1 LAKST
6 WCEPS
11 EQVDFALANGLEA
24 TADFD
29 GGDISPFGG
38 LVLLAAVDDANH
50 FIAGAA
56 RCIKDKREQSRV
68 THSIEDLLKQIVYLI
83 CAGYPNGINSNF
95 FRKDPMLKLITGW
108 MPNGEQ
114 HAAAQASISRIMTG
128 RSKQDC
134 LRLFS
139 YFISSYINN
148 HEKTPEKIELDF
160 DGAAVEAHGRQ
171 QFIAFNGHYECNM
184 YFPLFVLDQHQ
195 RLIAPILRPGN
206 VSDAAITVDVLKIL
220 VKRLRCAW
228 PHVKI
233 MFRGDAG
240 FHDPEIMDWCEA
252 NSVDYV
258 IGLKGDHALNIASK
272 QFDTGAEKAFAKQY
286 GPQMFAGPSDGK
298 KRHELLREISAQPK
312 VDRRNAYAILD
323 ERQIRKL
330 GEFRHRAGDGMGRN
344 DKRRQKHQWKQERRV
359 ISLARV
365 SDRGLKRRYL
375 VTSLEGYTPEVI
387 YDEIYALRGKTAEL
401 SIRSIKS
408 LGVNRLNSQEALTNQ
423 FALLL
428 KGLAY
433 NLFQLVRE
441 QLPAALKT
449 LSIETLMYEFVR
461 IAVQV
466 KVSTRRIWL
475 HWSSCY
481 PLKKPVLKLCKR
493 LNCQPKPA

>member
-1 LAKST
+1 MAKST
-6 WCEPS
+6 WCVS
-11 EQVDFALANGLEA
+11 GEQVDFALANGLEA
-24 TADFD
+24 TADFA

-38 LVLLAAVDDANH
+38 LVLLAAVDDANQ

-68 THSIEDLLKQIVYLI
+68 THEIENLLKQIVYLT

-95 FRKDPMLKLITGW
+95 FRKDPMLKLVTSW

-220 VKRLRCAW
+220 VKRLRRAW
-228 PHVKI
+228 PYTKI

-252 NSVDYV
+252 NTVDYV
-258 IGLKGDHALNIASK
+258 IGLKGDHALNIGSK
-272 QFDTGAEKAFAKQY
+272 QFDTGAEKAFAKQF
-286 GPQMFAGPSDGK
+286 GPQMFAGPGDGK

-312 VDRRNAYAILD
+312 VDRRKCICD
-323 ERQIRKL
+323 SR
-330 GEFRHRAGDGMGRN
+330 
-344 DKRRQKHQWKQERRV
+344 
-359 ISLARV
+359 
-365 SDRGLKRRYL
+365 
-375 VTSLEGYTPEVI
+375 
-387 YDEIYALRGKTAEL
+387 
-401 SIRSIKS
+401 
-408 LGVNRLNSQEALTNQ
+408 
-423 FALLL
+423 
-428 KGLAY
+428 
-433 NLFQLVRE
+433 
-441 QLPAALKT
+441 
-449 LSIETLMYEFVR
+449 
-461 IAVQV
+461 
-466 KVSTRRIWL
+466 
-475 HWSSCY
+475 
-481 PLKKPVLKLCKR
+481 
-493 LNCQPKPA
+493 